1 MTLPLLLS
9 DLVTADTFAYK
20 LNPVNWTKLLRFGLL
35 ASFLPFFE
43 PFFEPLD
50 KDNILR
56 YRSIRRGLHPGLKL
70 LDIRG

>member
-1 MTLPLLLS
+1 
-9 DLVTADTFAYK
+9 
-20 LNPVNWTKLLRFGLL
+20 LNPVNRTKLLRFGLL

-43 PFFEPLD
+43 PFFDPLD
-50 KDNILR
+50 KGNILR